1 MCTLKSSSVPLPL
14 PINNIVHVYKHMPQ
28 NTMRT
33 INFEHTRGWPHVHEC
48 VTIHKQP
55 RRAYVSTH
63 SIMLHIKMFTSVSIP
78 VSRVHRH
85 VHTCH
90 HTCILP
96 YTQKHVIAEPC
107 RHMHTTI
114 TTLLKRTATKHK
126 HACATVHKQRHCDP
140 VSIRIQ
146 TLYHVIHNMHPI
158 NFEHARGCTHIHTH
172 IIFYRVYRVYQY
184 YVYIKRACTLNFKHT
199 NALHHTQPNVMR

>member
-1 MCTLKSSSVPLPL
+1 
-14 PINNIVHVYKHMPQ
+14 
-28 NTMRT
+28 
-33 INFEHTRGWPHVHEC
+33 
-48 VTIHKQP
+48 
-55 RRAYVSTH
+55 
-63 SIMLHIKMFTSVSIP
+63 MFTSVSLP

-90 HTCILP
+90 PPYLHSTIHTKTRDRGT
-96 YTQKHVIAEPC
+96 TQTHY
-107 RHMHTTI
+107 TI

-199 NALHHTQPNVMR
+199 NALHHTQPNVLQSHPHTYIIDKLNSNVCYT